1 MDPLMYFRHE
11 KDHTTFEAGA
21 DLLREGEPADRMY
34 VIVEGRVRIHAKG
47 TTLGEL
53 GPGEIIGEV
62 ALLDA
67 RPRSASATA
76 LELTK
81 AAAID
86 EKRFLFMVQNT
97 PRFALHVM
105 RVMAER
111 LRKDVDMI
119 V

>member
-1 MDPLMYFRHE
+1 MDPLLLFRHE
-11 KDHTTFEAGA
+11 EAHTAFEAGA
-21 DLLREGEPADRMY
+21 DLVREGEPADRMY
-34 VIVEGRVRIHAKG
+34 VIVEGRVRIHARGK
-47 TTLGEL
+47 TLGEL

-76 LELTK
+76 LEPTK

-105 RVMAER
+105 KVMAER

>member
-1 MDPLMYFRHE
+1 MDPLLLFRHE
-11 KDHTTFEAGA
+11 QDHVAFEAGA
-21 DLLREGEPADRMY
+21 DLVREGEPADRMY
-34 VIVEGRVRIHAKG
+34 VIVEGRVRIHVKG
-47 TTLGEL
+47 KTLGEL
-53 GPGEIIGEV
+53 GQGEIIGEV

-67 RPRSASATA
+67 RPRTASATA
-76 LELTK
+76 LEPTM

-105 RVMAER
+105 KVMAER
-111 LRKDVDMI
+111 MRKDVDMI

>member
-1 MDPLMYFRHE
+1 MDRLLPFRHDE
-11 KDHTTFEAGA
+11 DCVVFEAGA
-21 DLLREGEPADRMY
+21 DLVREGDPADAMN
-34 VIVEGRVRIHAKG
+34 VIIEGRVRIHAKG
-47 TTLGEL
+47 KTFREL

-62 ALLDA
+62 ALLDT
-67 RPRSASATA
+67 RPRSASANA
-76 LELTK
+76 LEPTK

-105 RVMAER
+105 KVMAAR
-111 LRKDVDMI
+111 LRKDVDLI